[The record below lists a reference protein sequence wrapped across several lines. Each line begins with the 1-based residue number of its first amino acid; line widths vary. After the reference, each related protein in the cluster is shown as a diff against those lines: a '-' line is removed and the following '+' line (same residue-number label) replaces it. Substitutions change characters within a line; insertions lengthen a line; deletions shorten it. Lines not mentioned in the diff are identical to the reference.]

1 MIMYTHTHS
10 ILVACVHAV
19 TLPPLL
25 LQFGGKLV
33 SFGNTRGV
41 NTPKV
46 VTLSQVV
53 TEHEL
58 VQRSNSLEQS
68 LSQQQFGEFC
78 ENKSQDSSSEYEKN
92 LWNFLKV
99 NNQC

>member
-1 MIMYTHTHS
+1 MYTQYAHCMYSDTYNYTPS
-10 ILVACVHAV
+10 
-19 TLPPLL
+19 PF

-33 SFGNTRGV
+33 SFGNTRGP
-41 NTPKV
+41 NTRKV
-46 VTLSQVV
+46 VNLSQVV

-99 NNQC
+99 SNHPLS